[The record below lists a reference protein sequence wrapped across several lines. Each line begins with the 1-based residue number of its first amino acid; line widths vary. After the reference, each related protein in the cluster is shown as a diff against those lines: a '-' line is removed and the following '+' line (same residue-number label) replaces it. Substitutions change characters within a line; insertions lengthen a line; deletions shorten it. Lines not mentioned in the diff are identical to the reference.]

1 MRELDIATYVA
12 TFAHVVTPVPL
23 QDDEAVPNLQLSP
36 SLLQL
41 RTLADITPPVWST
54 GSPAIT
60 SVTDKSGLLSVELDE
75 PGVVHFI
82 YIALSATAPSN
93 SQLRAGFDG
102 DGTAALA
109 KGTIAV
115 LLAGVPATYESTG
128 SVLEQNQELTA
139 STEYTV

>member
-75 PGVVHFI
+75 PGGKHNGEVDGERSLHQSLWHF
-82 YIALSATAPSN
+82 YLGPGN
-93 SQLRAGFDG
+93 F
-102 DGTAALA
+102 
-109 KGTIAV
+109 KAV
-115 LLAGVPATYESTG
+115 NIGGISK
-128 SVLEQNQELTA
+128 
-139 STEYTV
+139 